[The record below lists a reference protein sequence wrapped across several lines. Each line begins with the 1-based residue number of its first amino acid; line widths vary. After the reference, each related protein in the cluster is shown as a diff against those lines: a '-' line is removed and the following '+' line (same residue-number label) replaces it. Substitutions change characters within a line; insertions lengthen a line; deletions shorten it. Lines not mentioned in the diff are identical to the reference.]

1 MTKPSLL
8 AAAALG
14 LTLAAC
20 DSRGEPT
27 ETTNIVV
34 PKGDYAEEIANLEPG
49 QRDAVF
55 LRAIRD
61 AGRDCQGVESSSTQ
75 GNVDG
80 NPAWTAVCVD
90 GSQWV
95 IILGRDG
102 IAQVASVAE
111 LQAAA
116 ARR

>member
-8 AAAALG
+8 AVAALA

-20 DSRGEPT
+20 DGGEAPT
-27 ETTNIVV
+27 ADDTDIAV
-34 PKGDYAEEIANLEPG
+34 PKGDYANEIAALEPG

-61 AGRDCQGVESSSTQ
+61 AGRDCQNVTGSSTQ
-75 GNVDG
+75 GNVGG
-80 NPAWTAVCVD
+80 NPAWTAVCD
-90 GSQWV
+90 NGGRWV
-95 IILGRDG
+95 IIIGRDG

-116 ARR
+116 AR